1 MRIRRRALMSGV
13 AVGGIAGIAGCAS
26 VLDDTKIKF
35 SASGVR
41 LPSRVQQET
50 GYTHHRTYNETV
62 TREFARL
69 GINRTVEVNNVISE
83 YDAAL
88 EIFERRIQAKIFA
101 TLSTPQVAILGQAF
115 NPISDLSATEIAN
128 MIQQRYEQFGRIT
141 DDGFISGEIFGKTT
155 VINRFRAEAYIS
167 ELGFA
172 IPVYLYIN
180 DVVEVGNDFMVGIAA
195 HPGGLGRENLKI
207 RSLYSNLV
215 RGTPN

>member
-1 MRIRRRALMSGV
+1 MAGV

-26 VLDDTKIKF
+26 VVDDTEIKF

-50 GYTHHRTYNETV
+50 GYTHYRTYDETV
-62 TREFARL
+62 TREFARF

-88 EIFERRIQAKIFA
+88 EIFERRIQAKVFA
-101 TLSTPQVAILGQAF
+101 TLSTPQIAILGQAF
-115 NPISDLSATEIAN
+115 NPISDLSAAEIAN
-128 MIQQRYEQFGRIT
+128 MIQQRYDQFGRLT

-155 VINRFRAEAYIS
+155 VINRFRAEANIP

-172 IPVYLYIN
+172 IPVYFYIN
-180 DVVEVGNDFMVGIAA
+180 EVVKLDNNFVVGIAA
-195 HPGGLGRENLKI
+195 HPEFLGRENMKV